1 MQGLLPGIV
10 SPWIK
15 GPIVFAVWTVGLIVV
30 MRVTYSRL
38 RRLTGRTRTHLDDI
52 ILRALGVPL
61 VRGRYRDSIPDKE
74 S

>member
-1 MQGLLPGIV
+1 MQGLLPGIS

-15 GPIVFAVWTVGLIVV
+15 GPIVSAVWTVGLIVV
-30 MRVTYSRL
+30 MRVTYIRL
-38 RRLTGRTRTHLDDI
+38 KRLTGRIRTHLDDI
-52 ILRALGVPL
+52 ILRAPGVPL